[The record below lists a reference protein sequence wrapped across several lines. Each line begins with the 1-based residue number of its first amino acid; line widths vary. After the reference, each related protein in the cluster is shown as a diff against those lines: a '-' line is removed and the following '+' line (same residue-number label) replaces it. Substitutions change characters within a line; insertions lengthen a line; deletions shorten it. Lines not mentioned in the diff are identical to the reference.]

1 MQLTREPE
9 GLRFSFNRIEAS
21 LLRRVLEELKT
32 QYRIAP
38 ADLDPKIAAAWY
50 STQGCEGLG
59 LSAEDTR
66 LWQEHLHE
74 LKGPHAQRI
83 EGWLQQLGTLPA
95 QAGAVLLRL
104 DLAEGDPFVTILN
117 DHRLHLAARHDI
129 GQPEM
134 EVRTQ
139 EEMAKLPGRQQEALL
154 EIHILAW
161 LIEVTLEA
169 MTTPFEPEEED
180 PAPPPG

>member
-1 MQLTREPE
+1 VQLTREPE
-9 GLRFSFNRIEAS
+9 ALSFSFNRIEAS
-21 LLRRVLEELKT
+21 LLRRVLEELKRH
-32 QYRIAP
+32 YSIPP

-50 STQGCEGLG
+50 STRGCEGLG

-74 LKGPHAQRI
+74 LKGPHAKRI
-83 EGWLQQLGTLPA
+83 GGWLQQLGTLPA
-95 QAGAVLLRL
+95 QAGTVLLRL
-104 DLAEGDPFVTILN
+104 DLTEGDPFITILN

-139 EEMAKLPGRQQEALL
+139 EAMAELPARQQEALI

-180 PAPPPG
+180 PVPPLG